1 MADNHHLAIQAY
13 TSPGARLNLSA
24 ESLNGTD
31 RTFSISAEVT
41 HAFYPFTMSP
51 VVRVSLLDPAS
62 MGASEAVL
70 KLYDYRCMANVREE
84 MDDNRSWSETKELAY
99 QQHLKDPR
107 ESLHEEDMSDGEFEA
122 YLEEQSQL
130 FYKQEKQTY
139 ERLKEGQ
146 GTWLPKL
153 YCSVSISRPDGTTV
167 KGLLL
172 EYIPSISLRDFVSTW
187 TSRVPPLPIDLLK
200 RVADT
205 AVALIDRASD
215 FDVLNLDVRIDNVLV
230 RESALDVGEAEP
242 EPYPVVLID
251 LAGCR
256 LRQPDEPDEE
266 WRKAKR
272 DQDESGA
279 MGCVLLMKVEQQ
291 IGKDIW
297 TYERSTRYDRPGWD
311 EDT

>member
-1 MADNHHLAIQAY
+1 MVN
-13 TSPGARLNLSA
+13 
-24 ESLNGTD
+24 
-31 RTFSISAEVT
+31 F
-41 HAFYPFTMSP
+41 
-51 VVRVSLLDPAS
+51 
-62 MGASEAVL
+62 
-70 KLYDYRCMANVREE
+70 REE
-84 MDDNRSWSETKELAY
+84 MDNNQSWSETKEVAY
-99 QQHLKDPR
+99 WQHLKDPR
-107 ESLHEEDMSDGEFEA
+107 HESFDEEDMSDGEFEA
-122 YLEEQSQL
+122 YLEERSQL

-200 RVADT
+200 RVGDT
-205 AVALIDRASD
+205 AVALIDRVSD
-215 FDVLNLDVRIDNVLV
+215 FDVLNRDVRIDNVLI
-230 RESALDVGEAEP
+230 RESALNVEEVEP

-251 LAGCR
+251 LADCR
-256 LRQPDEPDEE
+256 LRQPDESDED

-297 TYERSTRYDRPGWD
+297 TYKRSTRYDRPGWD
-311 EDT
+311 ENEDI

>member
-13 TSPGARLNLSA
+13 TSPGVQLNLSA
-24 ESLNGTD
+24 ESLNDTGN
-31 RTFSISAEVT
+31 ISAKIT

-62 MGASEAVL
+62 VGAREAVL
-70 KLYDYRCMANVREE
+70 KLYDYRCMVNFREE
-84 MDDNRSWSETKELAY
+84 MDNNQSWSETKELAY
-99 QQHLKDPR
+99 RQYLKGPHKSFD
-107 ESLHEEDMSDGEFEA
+107 EEDMSDGEFEA
-122 YLEEQSQL
+122 YLEQRSQL
-130 FYKQEKQTY
+130 FYNQEKQTY

-153 YCSVSISRPDGTTV
+153 YCSVFISRPDGTTV

-200 RVADT
+200 RVGDT
-205 AVALIDRASD
+205 AVALIDRVSD
-215 FDVLNLDVRIDNVLV
+215 LDVLNPDVRIDNVLV
-230 RESALDVGEAEP
+230 RESALNVGEAEP

-251 LAGCR
+251 LADCR
-256 LRQPDEPDEE
+256 LRQPDESDED
-266 WRKAKR
+266 WRKAKQY
-272 DQDESGA
+272 QDESGA

-291 IGKDIW
+291 IGKDLW
-297 TYERSTRYDRPGWD
+297 AYERSTRYNTPCPAD
-311 EDT
+311 